1 MAKTPVSG
9 QQRILARMRRVR
21 EGLPGIMQSEEIV
34 QFLSARLR
42 RNFDKGVD
50 PDGKPWK
57 PLAAS
62 TIERKKK
69 AGNPYPNRPLY
80 ATGLMRRSISVIVG
94 RADGI
99 FAVNTGLGLRIGV
112 DSEEASQYAR
122 IHNYGG
128 MAGNPPHKIPM
139 RKFLALGAKDVVA
152 VQGYVRRRIKKLVD
166 DEV

>member
-1 MAKTPVSG
+1 MAKPAVTG
-9 QQRILARMRRVR
+9 QKQILRRMQRIRA
-21 EGLPGIMQSEEIV
+21 GLPEIMQSEEIT

-57 PLAAS
+57 PLAPS

-69 AGNPYPNRPLY
+69 AGNPYPKRPLY
-80 ATGLMRRSISVIVG
+80 ATGLMRRSISVITG

-99 FAVNTGLGLRIGV
+99 FAINTGLGLRIGV
-112 DSEEASQYAR
+112 NSGKASKYAR
-122 IHNYGG
+122 VHNYGG
-128 MAGNPPHKIPM
+128 VSGNPPHNVPI
-139 RKFLALGAKDVVA
+139 RKFLALGTKDIVA
-152 VQGYVRRRIKKLVD
+152 VQGYVRRSIKKLMD